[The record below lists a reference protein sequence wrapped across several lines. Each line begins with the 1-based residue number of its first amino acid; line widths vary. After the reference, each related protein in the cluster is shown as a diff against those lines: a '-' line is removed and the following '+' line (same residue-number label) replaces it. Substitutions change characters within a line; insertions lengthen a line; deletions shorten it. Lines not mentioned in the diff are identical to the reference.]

1 MGDPGLKGRE
11 CFLGGV
17 GPKAGCWVGREG
29 IGELLFRVLQFEGGY
44 CVQESESGW
53 NWGDCFLARI
63 GEKPGVGKGGGV
75 AGGGGGAGGNECWV
89 LVGSSGNYQISALFV
104 LP

>member
-75 AGGGGGAGGNECWV
+75 AGGGGGGGK
-89 LVGSSGNYQISALFV
+89 
-104 LP
+104 